1 MATVEDH
8 TNQSG
13 DEMEPDQIIE
23 AAENTFNPAQNVVA
37 EDLKSENEMFN
48 DQNQER
54 DPRKKRLCFKID
66 KLFNTLFE
74 DLNLL
79 CEWENDEKKRG
90 SNDKS

>member
-1 MATVEDH
+1 MATLEDH

-37 EDLKSENEMFN
+37 EDVKSENEIFN

-66 KLFNTLFE
+66 
-74 DLNLL
+74 
-79 CEWENDEKKRG
+79 
-90 SNDKS
+90 